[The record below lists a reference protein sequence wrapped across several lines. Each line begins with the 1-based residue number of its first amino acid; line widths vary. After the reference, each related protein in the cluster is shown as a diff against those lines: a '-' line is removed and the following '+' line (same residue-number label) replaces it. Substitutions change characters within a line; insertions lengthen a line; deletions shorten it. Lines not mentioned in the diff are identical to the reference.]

1 MERIKVTIETER
13 YMASY
18 KRVNLITYK
27 EKDYTTY
34 NSIEEALKL
43 AEDLK
48 ENPSL
53 YFTERK
59 GKLLSIKIERIIE
72 EYEYKF

>member
-13 YMASY
+13 YMTSY
-18 KRVNLITYK
+18 KRVDLIAYR
-27 EKDYTTY
+27 EKDDTSYD
-34 NSIEEALKL
+34 NIEEAMKL
-43 AEDLK
+43 AEALK

-53 YFTERK
+53 YFVERK

-72 EYEYKF
+72 EYEYEF